1 LKDKYSTYLH
11 NSNSGSIAPPAI
23 LKILDNLDIDKYD
36 FFIFETSLGL
46 VKCKYGAITN
56 VLENYKI
63 AGGRRDALTA
73 KFSSLKNAEMA
84 FINRRDIERYNL
96 NISHKC
102 LNVVDVDKA
111 EILSKYPLRFE
122 YSGNIFE
129 FNKNIFGLHF
139 VENSLFAIE
148 VCKNLVDVDEIKER
162 LKTFTIKN
170 RMEIKEIDKKVLVK
184 NINPG
189 LDVKAIYYAINDF
202 LEVFGG
208 DVYIGGEFGVVCEEI
223 DIKKLSEVLK
233 RFNCRYIFVGDIGR
247 ELLNY
252 LEGEYIESF
261 DENKVERDSLVILRE
276 RIG

>member
-1 LKDKYSTYLH
+1 
-11 NSNSGSIAPPAI
+11 
-23 LKILDNLDIDKYD
+23 
-36 FFIFETSLGL
+36 
-46 VKCKYGAITN
+46 
-56 VLENYKI
+56 
-63 AGGRRDALTA
+63 
-73 KFSSLKNAEMA
+73 
-84 FINRRDIERYNL
+84 
-96 NISHKC
+96 
-102 LNVVDVDKA
+102 
-111 EILSKYPLRFE
+111 
-122 YSGNIFE
+122 
-129 FNKNIFGLHF
+129 LHF

-148 VCKNLVDVDEIKER
+148 VCKNLIDVDEIKYR
-162 LKTFTIKN
+162 LKTFIIKN

-233 RFNCRYIFVGDIGR
+233 RFNYRYIFVGDIGR

-261 DENKVERDSLVILRE
+261 DENKVKKDSLVILRE